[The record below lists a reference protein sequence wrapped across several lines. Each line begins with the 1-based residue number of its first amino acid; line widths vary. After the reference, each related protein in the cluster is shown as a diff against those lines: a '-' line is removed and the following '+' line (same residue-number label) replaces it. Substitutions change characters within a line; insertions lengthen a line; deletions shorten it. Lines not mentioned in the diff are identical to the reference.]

1 MSDVQQVFA
10 NQLPLLGPVSYP
22 VVIVVLMKT
31 AQLVLI
37 TANNSTWSLD
47 EETKRVGRNG
57 LAQAR
62 KVLQSHHV
70 TTLRESTELA
80 IAA

>member
-1 MSDVQQVFA
+1 MSDVQQVFRDHLA
-10 NQLPLLGPVSYP
+10 TAGPLSYP

-37 TANNSTWSLD
+37 SSNPSDWLLD
-47 EETKRVGRNG
+47 AETKRIGRNG

-62 KVLQSHHV
+62 KVLQSHQV
-70 TTLRESTELA
+70 TTLRDTAELA